1 MAMNSRTFFFK
12 FSHAGVSLPSLL
24 FCLTLSL
31 FVITINGQT
40 INIDGTAGGK
50 RFDGIGA
57 VSGDGATSGLLKAL
71 NGKGIEDIAE
81 LEFTGRNVL
90 AQEFATGWPVL
101 HQARFAKDSLFVLTV
116 PENFGDLYNLPPE
129 VLNRIR
135 NVLSQDLKVR
145 IEGPA
150 QVSLFVYDNDTFI
163 VESFLPENVNIKI
176 IADKQTPRI
185 SNVLTGEE
193 FVGKD
198 AQDGRIWGRESD
210 GVKTFDITVKP
221 HSFLVFR
228 ENSIF

>member
-1 MAMNSRTFFFK
+1 MNSRTFFFK

-101 HQARFAKDSLFVLTV
+101 HQAHYAKGSLFVLTV
-116 PENFGDLYNLPPE
+116 
-129 VLNRIR
+129 
-135 NVLSQDLKVR
+135 
-145 IEGPA
+145 
-150 QVSLFVYDNDTFI
+150 
-163 VESFLPENVNIKI
+163 PENVNIKI